1 VRRELVVLV
10 VALAL
15 SACATLTKPE
25 GDGGWSPARRQEEV
39 QARAEAAGVSTT
51 TPPPPDPEVDP
62 TRPLSLAD
70 ALELARTRSRR
81 IAIAERELSMYEQRV
96 WQARGRILP
105 NVRGSGRYSVYTDE
119 LTTPVLLPPSLAN
132 VAGGIPDVAIRQ
144 KDFTTVNGTLR
155 VPIDVFG
162 ELTKSLTAA
171 QAGYRGEKARVWAT
185 TLDEQLAVVRAY
197 YDLLASQRLRE
208 VTELTLELEEEQL
221 RQARARERAGRLMRN
236 EVLVVEV
243 ALQDSQ
249 QRLLQHEIA
258 IDSARWTLNRAIG
271 LPVDAPTTVDD
282 VTDRPDLPTSDE
294 AREDAHAH
302 NPIIESMIQEQ
313 QRLDDVV
320 HAKTAALLPRF
331 DTGATIDYSTATI
344 VQPQRVGGGYVG
356 FTWDVDTGGAARAEL
371 AEARIAADRQR
382 LALEAELRRLDVAVR
397 TSRRAVEERLAAL
410 ATAESAIAQAEENLR
425 IRRQQFDAG
434 RSTSEDVLDA
444 QALLSAQRATLAT
457 ALYQA
462 HVRRAE
468 LQQLMGLPLIDPSLA
483 KR

>member
-1 VRRELVVLV
+1 MRRELIVLV
-10 VALAL
+10 LLGACTPL
-15 SACATLTKPE
+15 STFTKPE
-25 GDGGWSPARRQEEV
+25 GTGGWSPQRRQDEV
-39 QARAEAAGVSTT
+39 RARAEAAGVSTT
-51 TPPPPDPEVDP
+51 TTPPSEPEVDVSS
-62 TRPLSLAD
+62 PLSLAD

-81 IAIAERELSMYEQRV
+81 IAMAEQELDMYEQRV

-105 NVRGSGRYSVYTDE
+105 SIRGSGRYSIYTSE
-119 LTTPVLLPPSLAN
+119 LTTPVQLPASVPIP
-132 VAGGIPDVAIRQ
+132 GGIPDVAIRQ
-144 KDFTTVNGTLR
+144 RDFATVNGTLR

-185 TLDEQLAVVRAY
+185 TLDEQLAVVRSY
-197 YDLLASQRLRE
+197 YDLLESQRLRE
-208 VTELTLELEEEQL
+208 VTQLTLQLEEEQL
-221 RQARARERAGRLMRN
+221 RQARAREQAGRLMRN

-243 ALQDSQ
+243 AVQDSQ
-249 QRLLQHEIA
+249 QRLLQHDIA

-271 LPVDAPTTVDD
+271 LPVDAPTSVDD
-282 VTDRPDLPTSDE
+282 VHDRPDLPTSDE
-294 AREDAHAH
+294 AREDAHEH
-302 NPIIESMIQEQ
+302 NPIIESMLQEQ

-344 VQPQRVGGGYVG
+344 VQPQRVGGGFVG
-356 FTWDVDTGGAARAEL
+356 FTWDVDSAGIARAEL
-371 AEARIAADRQR
+371 AEARIAADRQK

-410 ATAESAIAQAEENLR
+410 ATAESAVAQAEENLR
-425 IRRQQFDAG
+425 IRRQQFDVG
-434 RSTSEDVLDA
+434 RATSEDVLDA
-444 QALLSAQRATLAT
+444 QALLTQQRATLAT
-457 ALYQA
+457 ALYEA